1 MGLED
6 HLSDYPHQLSE
17 GMKQRVNLARA
28 LLVKP
33 DLLLM
38 DEPFSSLD
46 EPNRRSIQDGFLEL
60 WEERRFA
67 VIHVSHS
74 LQDVA
79 YLSDQVIVFSE
90 KPTTVSASVPIVVPR
105 PRNRAGAST
114 AVSEYVE
121 SLRNIIC
128 PQ

>member
-1 MGLED
+1 MRTICGAGAFPSVGGD
-6 HLSDYPHQLSE
+6 
-17 GMKQRVNLARA
+17 GW
-28 LLVKP
+28 
-33 DLLLM
+33 
-38 DEPFSSLD
+38 
-46 EPNRRSIQDGFLEL
+46 DGFLEL
-60 WEERRFA
+60 WEERKFA

-79 YLSDQVIVFSE
+79 YLSDRVIVFSE
-90 KPTTVSASVPIVVPR
+90 KPKTVSASVPIVVPR
-105 PRNRAGAST
+105 PRNRAGASI